1 MAKVS
6 EQTPQQNRH
15 YPSKFKTGDLH
26 DDFRILY
33 DHVYKLQDQMA
44 AAEGRMADME
54 SKHGALASQVAGGPS
69 STKIAG
75 LNVKGTEPQN
85 GRAVASLSG
94 VPVLAYNAASG
105 EIEFTIPS

>member
-1 MAKVS
+1 MATTNKMDL
-6 EQTPQQNRH
+6 QQNRH

-33 DHVYKLQDQMA
+33 DHVYKMQDDLTA
-44 AAEGRMADME
+44 ANSRMADME
-54 SKHGALASQVAGGPS
+54 SKHSALASQVAGGPS

-85 GRAVASLSG
+85 GRAVTSLSG